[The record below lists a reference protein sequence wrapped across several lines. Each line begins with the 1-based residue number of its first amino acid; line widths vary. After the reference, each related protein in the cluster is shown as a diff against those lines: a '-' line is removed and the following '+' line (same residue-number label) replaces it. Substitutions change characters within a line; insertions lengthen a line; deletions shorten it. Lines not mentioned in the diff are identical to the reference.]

1 MGRETGMVYFEDNNY
16 NNNNNNNTPTLAI
29 ARYLLLCL
37 GSNH

>member
-16 NNNNNNNTPTLAI
+16 NNNNNNTPTLAI